1 MSKFKRI
8 NISEKKL
15 LSSAETKALLIKANQ
30 GEQGAKDKLVRHNLR
45 LVLKIAHRFK
55 TEQYEIDELFQ
66 VGSLGLIT
74 AIEGFDTT
82 RDVEFSTYA
91 VPVIIGKIK
100 SHLRA
105 DNPMKVGRTLQQ
117 RANQIK
123 KMEEILTQE
132 LNREPTIKEL
142 SQELDLSCNQIVRAL
157 EATQTLTSI
166 YEQVYHGEK
175 NSLELIDQLTT
186 TDDQYEKQIDRLT
199 LAEVLVNLKPRSKK
213 IIKMRYFADKSQ
225 AEVATIIGVSQAQ
238 VSRLEKKILR
248 MIREKI
254 KNKSI

>member
-1 MSKFKRI
+1 MSKLKKI

-15 LSSAETKALLIKANQ
+15 LSSAETKELLLRANQ
-30 GEQGAKDKLVRHNLR
+30 GEQGAKDKLVHHNLR

-55 TEQYEIDELFQ
+55 TNQYQVDELFQ
-66 VGSLGLIT
+66 VGSLGLIK
-74 AIEGFDTT
+74 AIDGFDTT

-100 SHLRA
+100 SYLRA

-117 RANQIK
+117 RANQIE
-123 KMEEILTQE
+123 KMKESLTQE

-157 EATQTLTSI
+157 ESTQTLTSI
-166 YEQVYHGEK
+166 YEQVYQGEA
-175 NSLELIDQLTT
+175 NSLELID
-186 TDDQYEKQIDRLT
+186 EKQVDRLT
-199 LAEVLVNLKPRSKK
+199 LAEVLANLKPRAKK
-213 IIKMRYFADKSQ
+213 IIKMRYFADKTQ

-238 VSRLEKKILR
+238 VSRLEKKILG

-254 KNKSI
+254 KNKNI